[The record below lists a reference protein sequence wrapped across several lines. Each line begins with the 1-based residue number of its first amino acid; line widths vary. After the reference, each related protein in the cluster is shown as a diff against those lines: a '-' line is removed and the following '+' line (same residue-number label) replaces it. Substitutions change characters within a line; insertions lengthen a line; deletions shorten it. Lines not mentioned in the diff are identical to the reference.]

1 MPRERGRDELP
12 STIERSPAHAQ
23 HIWIKA
29 HDSAIKTYGEG
40 RRAHMVAFAALK
52 HMYRKVEDRW
62 VRKARPG
69 PSDPQAARGP
79 TTPKKSTDPHRLPTA
94 GGKIART
101 VAEARRKAREA
112 KREYARDYRRRK
124 KRAA

>member
-40 RRAHMVAFAALK
+40 
-52 HMYRKVEDRW
+52 
-62 VRKARPG
+62 
-69 PSDPQAARGP
+69 PQAARRP

-94 GGKIART
+94 SGKIART

-112 KREYARDYRRRK
+112 KREYARGYRRRK

>member
-1 MPRERGRDELP
+1 MVTSTAPGGVDVAPRGARSDEDA
-12 STIERSPAHAQ
+12 IAEPAHAGLSRSTLSES
-23 HIWIKA
+23 I
-29 HDSAIKTYGEG
+29 
-40 RRAHMVAFAALK
+40 MVAFAALK